1 MFYKCFRK
9 CLQSTL
15 SKEHISI
22 VTTVPIPIR
31 NRWLNIGGSMSK
43 YTQSLYIIH
52 QKKKNLFPHKTSQHL
67 PRYSM
72 SQLSEGTRFIGI
84 IKWCSS
90 YHVNMNNASH
100 FLKMLGQKEK
110 NKQEAVSDICFKSLN
125 NGKLEPI
132 ETMLLVSQATLGP
145 WVRSAQA
152 NAVPTVLVSCFCWNE
167 ETPKT
172 AALKSGRQFLP
183 PHQSSLSILRQE

>member
-1 MFYKCFRK
+1 MK
-9 CLQSTL
+9 CLQSIL
-15 SKEHISI
+15 SKEHINI
-22 VTTVPIPIR
+22 VTTVPIPIS

-43 YTQSLYIIH
+43 YMQSLYIIH
-52 QKKKNLFPHKTSQHL
+52 QKKKNLFPHKTSQHS

-84 IKWCSS
+84 IKRCSS

-110 NKQEAVSDICFKSLN
+110 NKQEAVSDICFESLN
-125 NGKLEPI
+125 NGKV
-132 ETMLLVSQATLGP
+132 MLLVSQATLGP

-152 NAVPTVLVSCFCWNE
+152 NAVPTVLLVSCFCWNLRDAQDSSPE
-167 ETPKT
+167 VRKT
-172 AALKSGRQFLP
+172 IPSTTSK
-183 PHQSSLSILRQE
+183 

>member
-1 MFYKCFRK
+1 MVG
-9 CLQSTL
+9 QW
-15 SKEHISI
+15 
-22 VTTVPIPIR
+22 V
-31 NRWLNIGGSMSK
+31 NICN
-43 YTQSLYIIH
+43 LYISST
-52 QKKKNLFPHKTSQHL
+52 KKKNLFPHKTSQHS

-84 IKWCSS
+84 IKRCSS

-110 NKQEAVSDICFKSLN
+110 NKQEAVSDICFESLN
-125 NGKLEPI
+125 NGKVEPI

-152 NAVPTVLVSCFCWNE
+152 NAVPTVLLVSCFCWNLRDAQDSSPE
-167 ETPKT
+167 VRKT
-172 AALKSGRQFLP
+172 IPSTTSK
-183 PHQSSLSILRQE
+183 